1 MSLSGFVIRIIV
13 ALQNEFGSVPTFSIF
28 HNSLRRGN
36 ALPYIFSGF
45 PCEADSAWSSVCQ
58 VGFFF
63 FFFFF
68 FNFRFNFTSSNWSV
82 HSNWSVLV
90 IGLSIFSQFSI
101 GSLYVSISL
110 SISSILSNLLV
121 YNMIFLIS
129 LWYLLTFFSLFLVLF
144 VSFLLDESS

>member
-1 MSLSGFVIRIIV
+1 MNLGVFQPFLYFIIV
-13 ALQNEFGSVPTFSIF
+13 WEEEMLFLI
-28 HNSLRRGN
+28 SLV
-36 ALPYIFSGF
+36 
-45 PCEADSAWSSVCQ
+45 DSPVKLTQPGLLFARKA
-58 VGFFF
+58 FFF